1 MSTVLRAALS
11 KMGWLQI
18 TKNVLFTVMLLH
30 RRLKKKELNMFVFVE
45 TFFLCRK
52 KTHRVTK
59 GNCKH
64 VR

>member
-18 TKNVLFTVMLLH
+18 TKNVLFTFMLLH

-52 KTHRVTK
+52 KLT
-59 GNCKH
+59 G
-64 VR
+64 